1 MNRFLTAAVGLPM
14 LAAGVALLGGCA
26 DVTPAAY
33 RNQTPTLALER
44 YFNGP
49 LSADGLVFNRA
60 GKVVKRFH
68 VDMVG
73 RWSGDEG
80 TLTEHFSY
88 ADGSKS
94 ERIWHL
100 RRLPGA
106 DGQRRYEGRAA
117 DVVGTARGYAEGN
130 AFNWHYTLALP
141 VDGSTYQMQMDDWM
155 YLMNDHVLLNRTEMR
170 KFGIRF
176 ASIVIAFHK
185 P

>member
-1 MNRFLTAAVGLPM
+1 MNRSIIAAVALPVV
-14 LAAGVALLGGCA
+14 AASAGLLGGCA
-26 DVTPAAY
+26 AVTPAAY
-33 RNQTPTLALER
+33 RDQTPTLALEQ

-49 LSADGLVFNRA
+49 LSADGLVFNRS

-73 RWSGDEG
+73 RWTGDDG
-80 TLTEHFSY
+80 TLTEHFTY

-94 ERIWHL
+94 ERVWHL
-100 RRLPGA
+100 RRLAGA
-106 DGQRRYEGRAA
+106 DGKRSYVGTAA

-141 VDGSTYQMQMDDWM
+141 VDGRTYQMQMDDWM
-155 YLMNDHVLLNRTEMR
+155 YLMNEHVLLNRTEMR
-170 KFGIRF
+170 KFGLRF

>member
-1 MNRFLTAAVGLPM
+1 MNRWIRAARTVPW
-14 LAAGVALLGGCA
+14 LAASVGVLAGCA
-26 DVTPAAY
+26 GVTPSDY
-33 RNQTPTLALER
+33 RDQTPTLSLEQ

-49 LSADGLVFNRA
+49 LSADGLVFNRS

-68 VDMVG
+68 VDLQG
-73 RWSGDEG
+73 RWSGADG

-88 ADGSKS
+88 SDGSRS

-100 RRLPGA
+100 RRA
-106 DGQRRYEGRAA
+106 ASTDGQRHYTGSAA
-117 DVVGTARGYAEGN
+117 DVIGTARGYADGN
-130 AFNWHYTLALP
+130 AFHWRYTLAVP
-141 VDGSTYQMQMDDWM
+141 VDGSTYDMQMDDWM